1 MAVNTNRKQLGFL
14 GARLKA
20 KKYLRKA
27 EREYLAR
34 ILANIGKG
42 ASADEEFGLNYKQ
55 GKSKA
60 DEDRREN
67 LGMIFN
73 WVSCA
78 IEADMTEHQ
87 TPPLKVGAA
96 LKKAAALSVSP
107 HNSLFKP
114 ITYETLRNAWYS
126 PTYQKLKRTQV
137 TTLSPDFPNLLIR

>member
-1 MAVNTNRKQLGFL
+1 MNVNTNRKQLGFL

-27 EREYLAR
+27 EREYLGR

-60 DEDRREN
+60 DEDRRAN
-67 LGMIFN
+67 LGMIFM

-78 IEADMTEHQ
+78 LEADMTEHQ
-87 TPPLKVGAA
+87 TPSLKVGAA

-114 ITYETLRNAWYS
+114 ISHSALRKAWYD
-126 PTYQKLKRTQV
+126 PKFAYLKRTHV
-137 TTLSPDFPNLLIR
+137 STVSPDFPDL

>member
-78 IEADMTEHQ
+78 IEADNPEHL
-87 TPPLKVGAA
+87 TPARKVNNA
-96 LKKAAALSVSP
+96 LKQAAAIS
-107 HNSLFKP
+107 NSAKYPIFKP
-114 ITYETLRNAWYS
+114 ISHSALRKAWYD
-126 PTYQKLKRTQV
+126 PKFAHLKRTHV
-137 TTLSPDFPNLLIR
+137 STVSPDFPDL

>member
-1 MAVNTNRKQLGFL
+1 MTVNTNRKQLGIL

-27 EREYLAR
+27 EREYLGR

-60 DEDRREN
+60 DEDRRKN
-67 LGMIFN
+67 LGMIFM

-78 IEADMTEHQ
+78 IEADNPEHLM
-87 TPPLKVGAA
+87 PARKVTAA
-96 LKKAAALSVSP
+96 LKQAAALS
-107 HNSLFKP
+107 NSAKYPIFKP
-114 ITYETLRNAWYS
+114 ISHSALRKAWYD
-126 PTYQKLKRTQV
+126 PKFAHLKRTHASTV
-137 TTLSPDFPNLLIR
+137 SPDFPDL